1 MKAVAI
7 IPARWGSRRF
17 PGKVAAPIAGQSMI
31 EHVWRAVRQC
41 SRLRDVIVATDDRR
55 VAALCEGF
63 GATARMTSEG
73 HATGTDRIAEVA
85 STLEDALIVN
95 VQGDEPLIEPRVIEA
110 ALDALLADAE
120 AQMATVA
127 HPLETGALED
137 PNRVKVGLDSHR
149 RAVDFTRTV
158 PPGASPT
165 RAYWQHVGLYVYPRS
180 YLMEFVQRPRS
191 RTEIDRDLEQWRA
204 LDQGHSIAVGKVDGW
219 HSVPVDVPA
228 DVARVE
234 ALLMR
239 SSSVAEGS

>member
-31 EHVWRAVRQC
+31 EYVWRAACQC
-41 SRLRDVIVATDDRR
+41 LRLREVIVATDDQR
-55 VAALCEGF
+55 VATLCERF
-63 GATARMTSEG
+63 GARAVMTSG
-73 HATGTDRIAEVA
+73 SHPTGTDRIAEVA
-85 STLEDALIVN
+85 STLEDAIIVN
-95 VQGDEPLIEPRVIEA
+95 IQGDEPLIEARVIDA
-110 ALDALLADAE
+110 ALDALEADPE
-120 AQMATVA
+120 ARMATVV
-127 HPLETGALED
+127 HPLEAGALED
-137 PNRVKVGLDSHR
+137 PNRVKVSIDAR
-149 RAVDFTRTV
+149 NRAVDFARNV
-158 PPGASPT
+158 SSQALSPPP
-165 RAYWQHVGLYVYPRS
+165 YWQHVGLYVYPRD
-180 YLMEFVQRPRS
+180 YLLDFVERPRS

-234 ALLMR
+234 ALLVR